1 MGVAELH
8 SRHSTDRPS
17 ICLFYVHHGLF
28 VAPLEQA
35 MSVVSINRQARLS
48 PRGDRKGLSSG
59 IRSFLL
65 FLLNSF
71 LFFVVITVNN
81 GVVGDRRYHRC
92 NALLMVSD
100 SCGRS
105 VGRV

>member
-71 LFFVVITVNN
+71 LFFFFVIITVNN

-100 SCGRS
+100 SCGR
-105 VGRV
+105 RV